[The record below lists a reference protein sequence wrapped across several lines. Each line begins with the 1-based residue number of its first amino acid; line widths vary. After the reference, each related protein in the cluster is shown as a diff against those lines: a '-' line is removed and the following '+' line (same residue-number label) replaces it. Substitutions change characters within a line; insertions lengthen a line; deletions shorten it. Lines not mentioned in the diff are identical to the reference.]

1 MTVGAVGS
9 SKVNNGAALQERA
22 APPSVYTVKKGDT
35 MTGIAVNHNVSFAA
49 LKVVNPQI
57 RNTSL
62 IFPGDKVNIP
72 SNQAASYTVQHGD
85 TLSKIASKNNTS
97 VAALD
102 AANPQIRNLNRIY
115 PGDVL
120 KLPTA
125 ETKKI
130 GTDTG
135 APVQDII
142 SVPTGTGDV
151 RTMFDPAK
159 GSSALGAIIIGNAEG
174 TRTRTGGMTNAYEGH
189 IDPGNGKG
197 NRGSF
202 SYQHGTPGMTAAQA
216 DSAQL
221 TKLTRQIPIF
231 ETAARNAGVDPN
243 NVTAATAYLDLYN
256 QSESAAGRFLNQ
268 IGYLNEAGI
277 SNQSVTELR
286 FRSFVDVSTGSR
298 FRFPSGNY
306 VGGGFANI
314 AERNLGRTPTEGE
327 IHSVIRTDQAR
338 RQNAMAGA
346 INSLNNQGNI
356 QGPGGL
362 TSSERPVAKP
372 PIGLTS
378 SERPVAKPADLTV
391 MAEAIRF
398 PSNRGLDLPPSVIR
412 QANSLHDAV
421 RAETGYRIN
430 VTSGYRDAG
439 RQASAMYDNMAKG
452 TEAPYKNKVAYNEI
466 RAAYNEGRK
475 ADLNKAEIVADMTAV
490 IQAQVDRGIFI
501 SRHQIS
507 KGLDIS
513 TPPKGIASDV
523 LQAIRNHPQVE
534 SVLREGNHYHI
545 QFK

>member
-1 MTVGAVGS
+1 MTVGTVGS
-9 SKVNNGAALQERA
+9 NKVNNGAASQERA
-22 APPSVYTVKKGDT
+22 TPPSVYTVQKGDT

-72 SNQAASYTVQHGD
+72 SNQAAKYTVQHGD
-85 TLSKIASKNNTS
+85 TLSKIATKNETT

-102 AANPQIRNLNRIY
+102 AANPQIRNINRIY

-120 KLPTA
+120 NLPAAVSKAATDKVGVC
-125 ETKKI
+125 T
-130 GTDTG
+130 GT
-135 APVQDII
+135 PIQDITLP
-142 SVPTGTGDV
+142 PTGPTDL
-151 RTMFDPAK
+151 RAMFDPAK

-216 DSAQL
+216 DGAQL
-221 TKLTRQIPIF
+221 TKLTRQISVF
-231 ETAARNAGVDPN
+231 ETAARNAGVDPS

-306 VGGGFANI
+306 VGGGFENI
-314 AERNLGRTPTEGE
+314 AQRNLGRAPTEGE
-327 IHSVIRTDQAR
+327 VHSVIRADQAR

-346 INSLNNQGNI
+346 INSMDAQASS
-356 QGPGGL
+356 GL

-372 PIGLTS
+372 TGLTS
-378 SERPVAKPADLTV
+378 SERPVAKPADIAGA
-391 MAEAIRF
+391 AEAIRF
-398 PSNRGLDLPPSVIR
+398 PSNRGLDLPPAVIR

-421 RAETGYRIN
+421 RGETGYRIN

-439 RQASAMYDNMAKG
+439 RQASAMYDNMASGK
-452 TEAPYKNKVAYNEI
+452 EAAYKNKAAYNEI
-466 RAAYNEGRK
+466 RAAYNDGRK
-475 ADLNKAEIVADMTAV
+475 EGLNKAEIVADMTAV
-490 IQAQVDRGIFI
+490 IQAQVDRGTFI

-523 LQAIRNHPQVE
+523 LEAIRNHPQVD